1 MDVGIREL
9 KQGLSEY
16 LDRVAAGELIT
27 VTDRGRPK
35 ALIIPVPGAAGLQR
49 GINEGWIREPR
60 GTGLHPIH
68 RVVGRRSIA
77 SVLDEERD
85 E

>member
-35 ALIIPVPGAAGLQR
+35 ALIIPVPGATGLER
-49 GINEGWIREPR
+49 GIDEGWIRQPR
-60 GTGLHPIH
+60 SAGLHPID
-68 RVVGRRSIA
+68 RVAGRRSIA
-77 SVLDEERD
+77 AVLDEERD
-85 E
+85 G